1 METLSGMRS
10 HWEKPPT
17 PPKHHCL
24 CMLEASIL
32 DQLTDA
38 APWWHIT
45 VSTLCEPLGVREE
58 TGNAGR
64 PLDLK

>member
-1 METLSGMRS
+1 
-10 HWEKPPT
+10 
-17 PPKHHCL
+17 
-24 CMLEASIL
+24 MLEASIL

-45 VSTLCEPLGVREE
+45 MPTLCEPLEVREE